1 MTQATLSSELLTE
14 AVKEQE
20 PKILRVCFV
29 CTGNTCRSPMAQ
41 AVTNHLAKKLGRDL
55 TAFSRGLYAL
65 DGDPIASCAIAA
77 LEGAGIEPT
86 ADHDYRRHTARN
98 LTDTTAEGFDLLVG
112 MGKSHV
118 MELMMRYPH
127 LARRIL
133 CMPVSIPDPF
143 GGDLSVYEACRAEIQ
158 KGVEALLFSGD
169 AT

>member
-86 ADHDYRRHTARN
+86 ADHDTAG
-98 LTDTTAEGFDLLVG
+98 T
-112 MGKSHV
+112 
-118 MELMMRYPH
+118 P
-127 LARRIL
+127 
-133 CMPVSIPDPF
+133 
-143 GGDLSVYEACRAEIQ
+143 RAISPTPPP
-158 KGVEALLFSGD
+158 KALIFWWAWER